1 MTVPDPV
8 RVLEPGQIRPRRSR
22 AGHLI
27 PAQRTAPGRHR
38 KWFRHRLGYY
48 QHADP
53 GNVAAQ
59 RAQIWIADRPHRHHV
74 GIRADQPTA
83 RAGGRGC
90 RSRRAIAVV
99 RARRQW
105 GARRADRLPAT
116 RRETRRRAGPA
127 RDDRRAAGD
136 PCGAGR
142 GVGRR
147 CGQRGPSGP
156 RPRRQGSRQPRLLDR
171 GVSRPGRGAVRERA
185 AGPEPAASRPSGT
198 DSPAGPGRRWLPA
211 SAASVSIVRVSDSL
225 RACGPARY

>member
-1 MTVPDPV
+1 MWHRQPCRPAGTSGRIVLICTLPLPTAEGPADMQNEPMARW
-8 RVLEPGQIRPRRSR
+8 RVGVADHGERSPGSCSSPMGCQ
-22 AGHLI
+22 
-27 PAQRTAPGRHR
+27 APGS
-38 KWFRHRLGYY
+38 
-48 QHADP
+48 
-53 GNVAAQ
+53 AASD
-59 RAQIWIADRPHRHHV
+59 AA
-74 GIRADQPTA
+74 
-83 RAGGRGC
+83 
-90 RSRRAIAVV
+90 
-99 RARRQW
+99 
-105 GARRADRLPAT
+105 
-116 RRETRRRAGPA
+116 ETRRRAGPA

-198 DSPAGPGRRWLPA
+198 DPPAGPGRRWLPA